1 MDYYLGSAKL
11 PLPVGTGVVSFPN
24 SDATLFQDA
33 YSQVFFSIGVCVGTM
48 VAFGSYRT
56 TKEPVIL
63 DSFLVCFI
71 DFLFAFIAGFAV
83 WGAIGYLQ
91 AKGNPAY
98 NQTNNLGLTFVGLP
112 VAAALADNAG
122 MLGLFCFTLWMSGID
137 SAMAY
142 CEGLIA
148 NIMDYD

>member
-98 NQTNNLGLTFVGLP
+98 IQTNNLGLTFVGLP